1 MSSFE
6 EDLAA
11 AREETEKRATPWVPW
26 KRWEYGQQKVEAKII
41 DLLKNVD
48 TAGRT
53 RKDANELRK
62 LCKQWN
68 DLGHK
73 IREAGGESPRR
84 IDMKELMERANE

>member
-6 EDLAA
+6 EDLAKA
-11 AREETEKRATPWVPW
+11 QGETEKRSTPWVPW

-41 DLLKNVD
+41 DLLQNVD
-48 TAGRT
+48 HAGASY
-53 RKDANELRK
+53 KEASELRK
-62 LCKQWN
+62 LHKQWN

-73 IREAGGESPRR
+73 IREAGGKSPHR